1 MLTNANHRQGIGPA
15 MHEEAETMTG
25 ETDRPTNDGW
35 SKGGRERCVAL
46 HPWDSRA
53 TVAIDRRDAEIARL
67 NAALDTACQ
76 DAARVYCERDRY
88 RRALVDLEAFYRAE
102 DNEIDCGYAVADRI
116 RAARAAA
123 EGE

>member
-1 MLTNANHRQGIGPA
+1 MA
-15 MHEEAETMTG
+15 G
-25 ETDRPTNDGW
+25 ETDQPTVGDGW
-35 SKGGRERCVAL
+35 SKGGDKRQRYEAEFQ
-46 HPWDSRA
+46 PFGTW
-53 TVAIDRRDAEIARL
+53 VAIDRRDAEIARL